1 MAETAIRL
9 AESMKQIGADAL
21 ILLSPQAYTYVTGFR
36 VPSHPIMRWRH
47 AAAVVGADGLRG
59 LLTVDM
65 EETTVAQALPSLP
78 NQVWREF
85 KDDPME
91 ALARLIGD
99 VIATGPLTLGI
110 ETDFIPTA
118 AMQRLTALLPRV
130 TWVACDELVETCR
143 ASKTPS
149 ELSRVRDLVLAVDGA
164 LESALSTSKA
174 GDAEFEIG
182 QRIIASV
189 YATGI
194 TEHRILIVASGE
206 RSWLPNVG
214 PSDRT
219 IRPGDVV
226 RVEIFGIRDGY
237 QAGVART
244 AVVGAPSAQLVAD
257 WSVISGA
264 RQAALSMLRPG
275 ASPKEIYATYK
286 EALGPLADRAIA
298 FFGHG
303 MGLDLHE
310 RPYISATSTDLIE
323 PGAIIGIEPFAM
335 IPGRYGLQVKDVVA
349 VTDDGFEM
357 ISNRLDGGSLLT
369 IAA

>member
-1 MAETAIRL
+1 L
-9 AESMKQIGADAL
+9 
-21 ILLSPQAYTYVTGFR
+21 
-36 VPSHPIMRWRH
+36 
-47 AAAVVGADGLRG
+47 
-59 LLTVDM
+59 
-65 EETTVAQALPSLP
+65 SLP

-99 VIATGPLTLGI
+99 VIATGPLTLGV
-110 ETDFIPTA
+110 ETDFIPTG
-118 AMQRLTALLPRV
+118 AMQRLTELLPQV

-164 LESALSTSKA
+164 LESALSASKA

-219 IRPGDVV
+219 IQPGDVV
-226 RVEIFGIRDGY
+226 RVEIFGIQDGY

-244 AVVGAPSAQLVAD
+244 AVVGAPSAQLAAD
-257 WSVISGA
+257 
-264 RQAALSMLRPG
+264 
-275 ASPKEIYATYK
+275 
-286 EALGPLADRAIA
+286 
-298 FFGHG
+298 
-303 MGLDLHE
+303 
-310 RPYISATSTDLIE
+310 
-323 PGAIIGIEPFAM
+323 
-335 IPGRYGLQVKDVVA
+335 
-349 VTDDGFEM
+349 
-357 ISNRLDGGSLLT
+357 
-369 IAA
+369 